1 MRGLLTSIFLAYLT
15 FFSIGQEDRDRLLK
29 SADFKAS
36 SLVNK
41 SHAERTIILT
51 PFYEWGLRYLDS
63 NIIFNQLNK
72 VERLAKKHR
81 DRGLELEAKL
91 MVAHYYLCRPKFSK
105 KTVISK
111 LEKLDKIAKEENVVW
126 LEIRIQNILGNYH
139 FFNLKEYEIG
149 FEYYE
154 RTRYLLKNTTA
165 KKFPLK
171 AACLHQIGNA
181 HFYFHDYTQALNLYK
196 ETLKAYRKRE
206 NDYVYVQSM
215 NTIGLCYREL
225 NNLESSSSY
234 FNSLLNYSKNTKNRV
249 WQSVS
254 IGNLAANNVA
264 EGNYSSASERIET
277 ALEIDEKES
286 NWIIAI
292 DHLLILGEIKLHLK
306 EFEEAK
312 KIEERINAYMILLKE
327 PHPRKATLFPFLA
340 KVAIYKSNPEL
351 ASLYMDS
358 AFTIN
363 DSLSKTFNGIKVSRA
378 MQKVLLEQTNN
389 EAKFEKLKQEKELWI
404 RNGIIILLIIIVA
417 IIFLI
422 FRQNRLKAKNSELA
436 IHLQRQATIIELEHL
451 KSTVIEKNE
460 LVDSIKKELNQSNEK
475 LLTSIADSN
484 SNVNNEAHEIILEQ
498 LRNSSLLT
506 DQSWRE
512 FVLLFEEVH
521 IDYLNRLNKKWSNLT
536 PSEMRLLVLSRLNLG
551 NAEMASMLGVGTNAI
566 RQVKS
571 RLRKKLDLNQ
581 ETDFYHIAKSV

>member
-1 MRGLLTSIFLAYLT
+1 
-15 FFSIGQEDRDRLLK
+15 
-29 SADFKAS
+29 
-36 SLVNK
+36 
-41 SHAERTIILT
+41 
-51 PFYEWGLRYLDS
+51 
-63 NIIFNQLNK
+63 
-72 VERLAKKHR
+72 
-81 DRGLELEAKL
+81 
-91 MVAHYYLCRPKFSK
+91 
-105 KTVISK
+105 
-111 LEKLDKIAKEENVVW
+111 
-126 LEIRIQNILGNYH
+126 
-139 FFNLKEYEIG
+139 
-149 FEYYE
+149 
-154 RTRYLLKNTTA
+154 
-165 KKFPLK
+165 
-171 AACLHQIGNA
+171 
-181 HFYFHDYTQALNLYK
+181 
-196 ETLKAYRKRE
+196 
-206 NDYVYVQSM
+206 M